1 MCTLLT
7 GLEQNQIARNV
18 HWTVTR
24 SVNHL
29 FTGRE
34 GILSK
39 IEEILQHS
47 FEETDVCF
55 QKRFVIT
62 GMGGQ
67 GKSEICLKI
76 ANTMRQR
83 YAWTPRLRYDLHMTL
98 MNDSFWGIFWV
109 DVSTATLAET
119 GFLNIAKR
127 LGVSAETLEEARQ
140 ILANVEQPWLL
151 ILDNAD
157 DHLFDYQSYFPTG
170 YFGVVLMTSRNSE
183 CSRYATVGCQAL
195 EGLDKEDAPRLLL
208 KAAEI
213 PADQRAMYDIDVRTV
228 ATLLGS
234 HPLALIQAGSYVAR
248 GHCTLQEYPKV
259 YQRHRQRLLQFH
271 CIQEQSRYRHVY
283 ATFEASADVLESLG
297 NETTQDALQLLSVLS
312 MMGPNRFPLSIF
324 EAAWKGAQEVSLNAI
339 EGDDVGNLSAWH
351 VSQLVSLIQT
361 DANEWDS
368 FRIVQAS
375 HLLKS
380 LSLVFEDTQ
389 DSLTSISMHPLTHAW
404 AKDRQGQK
412 AQEQAWASVG
422 SMIAVS
428 AFGTGLWR
436 ARERQLRP
444 HLHCFLD
451 RSVMDMFSCGPR
463 LMIVRILSRCGQL
476 LLQLQDDARLFA
488 LLSDIFSLLKV
499 NSTTPRREW
508 LILYDLAANNLL
520 RLGKTSKA
528 VQLLEQVVK
537 IQEQIRAEDHPHRLT
552 SQYEL
557 ARAYHANGQVK
568 DAVQLLEHVVK
579 IEEQTLAEDHPDRL
593 TSQHVLAGAYQAN
606 GQVKDAVQLLE
617 HVVKIQEQILAE
629 DHPRRLTSQHVLAG
643 AYLANGQVKDAVQLL
658 EHVVKIQ
665 EQTLAEDHPHRL
677 TSQHELAGA
686 YLANGQVKD
695 AVQLL
700 EHVVKI
706 REQTLAEDHPHR
718 LASQHELARAYLANG
733 QVKDAVQLLEHV
745 VKIEEQTLAE
755 DHPHRLMSQ
764 HVLAGAYLANGQV
777 KDAVQLLEH
786 VVKIREQTLAED
798 HPHRLAS
805 QHELARAYLANG
817 QVKDAVQ
824 LLEHVVK
831 IEEQTLAEDHPH
843 RLMSQHV
850 LAGAYLA
857 NGQVKDAVQ
866 LLEHVVKI
874 REQTLAEDHP
884 DRLKSQHELARAYYA
899 NDEVDMAI
907 TLMEYVVEIKQK
919 SMRENHPSR
928 QISETVL
935 NWFRATRH

>member
-55 QKRFVIT
+55 QRRFVIT

-83 YAWTPRLRYDLHMTL
+83 YTLPPRLRYDLHMTL

-109 DVSTATLAET
+109 DVSTVTLAEA

-213 PADQRAMYDIDVRTV
+213 PADQCAMYDIDVRTV

-283 ATFEASADVLESLG
+283 ATFEASADVLESSG

-312 MMGPNRFPLSIF
+312 MMGPNRFPLPVF
-324 EAAWKGAQEVSLNAI
+324 EAAWKGAQGVSLNAI
-339 EGDDVGNLSAWH
+339 EDDDVGNLSAWH
-351 VSQLVSLIQT
+351 VSQLVSFVQT

-368 FRIVQAS
+368 FRVVQAS

-389 DSLTSISMHPLTHAW
+389 DGLTSISMHPLTHAW

-428 AFGTGLWR
+428 TFGTSLWW

-451 RSVMDMFSCGPR
+451 RSVTDMFSCGPR
-463 LMIVRILSRCGQL
+463 LMIVRILTRCGEL
-476 LLQLQDDARLFA
+476 LYQLQDDVRLFA

-499 NSTTPRREW
+499 DSATPRREW
-508 LILYDLAANNLL
+508 LILYDLAARNLL

-528 VQLLEQVVK
+528 VQLQEQVVK
-537 IQEQIRAEDHPHRLT
+537 IQEQIRGEDHPDRLT

-557 ARAYHANGQVK
+557 AGAYQANGQVE

-579 IEEQTLAEDHPDRL
+579 IEEQTLAEDHPHRL
-593 TSQHVLAGAYQAN
+593 ASQHELAGAYEAN

-617 HVVKIQEQILAE
+617 HVVKIREQILVE
-629 DHPRRLTSQHVLAG
+629 DHPDRLTSQHELAG
-643 AYLANGQVKDAVQLL
+643 AYLANGQVKDAVQML
-658 EHVVKIQ
+658 EHVVKIE

-677 TSQHELAGA
+677 ASQHSLAGA
-686 YLANGQVKD
+686 YEANGQVKD

-718 LASQHELARAYLANG
+718 LASQHELAGAYLANGQIKDAVQLLEHVVKIREQTLAEDHPRRLASQHELAGAYEANG

-755 DHPHRLMSQ
+755 DHPDRL
-764 HVLAGAYLANGQV
+764 
-777 KDAVQLLEH
+777 
-786 VVKIREQTLAED
+786 T
-798 HPHRLAS
+798 S
-805 QHELARAYLANG
+805 QHELAGAYEANG

-831 IEEQTLAEDHPH
+831 IE
-843 RLMSQHV
+843 
-850 LAGAYLA
+850 
-857 NGQVKDAVQ
+857 
-866 LLEHVVKI
+866 
-874 REQTLAEDHP
+874 EQTLAEDHP

-899 NDEVDMAI
+899 NDEVDMAMI
-907 TLMEYVVEIKQK
+907 LMEHVVEIKQK

-935 NWFRATRH
+935 NWFRATHH

>member
-1 MCTLLT
+1 MTAFGAFSGST
-7 GLEQNQIARNV
+7 SARPP
-18 HWTVTR
+18 W
-24 SVNHL
+24 
-29 FTGRE
+29 
-34 GILSK
+34 
-39 IEEILQHS
+39 
-47 FEETDVCF
+47 
-55 QKRFVIT
+55 
-62 GMGGQ
+62 
-67 GKSEICLKI
+67 
-76 ANTMRQR
+76 
-83 YAWTPRLRYDLHMTL
+83 
-98 MNDSFWGIFWV
+98 
-109 DVSTATLAET
+109 AET

-157 DHLFDYQSYFPTG
+157 DHLFDYQSYFPAG
-170 YFGVVLMTSRNSE
+170 HFGVVLMTSRNSE

-213 PADQRAMYDIDVRTV
+213 PADQCAMYDIDVRTV

-283 ATFEASADVLESLG
+283 ATFEASADVLESSG
-297 NETTQDALQLLSVLS
+297 NETAQDALQLLSVLS

-339 EGDDVGNLSAWH
+339 EDDDVGNLSAWH
-351 VSQLVSLIQT
+351 VSQLVSFVQT

-368 FRIVQAS
+368 FRVVQAS

-389 DSLTSISMHPLTHAW
+389 DGLTSISMHPLTHAW

-428 AFGTGLWR
+428 TFGTSLWW

-451 RSVMDMFSCGPR
+451 RSVTDMFSCGPR

-476 LLQLQDDARLFA
+476 LLQLRDDASLFA
-488 LLSDIFSLLKV
+488 LVSDIFSLLKV
-499 NSTTPRREW
+499 DSTTPRQEW
-508 LILYDLAANNLL
+508 LILYELAAINLL

-528 VQLLEQVVK
+528 VHLLEQVVK
-537 IQEQIRAEDHPHRLT
+537 IREQIQAEDHPSRLK
-552 SQYEL
+552 SQDEL
-557 ARAYHANGQVK
+557 ARAYQANGQVK

-579 IEEQTLAEDHPDRL
+579 IQEQTLAKDHPDRL
-593 TSQHVLAGAYQAN
+593 TSQHVLAGAYQDN

-629 DHPRRLTSQHVLAG
+629 DHPRRLASQHELARAYLANGQVKDAVQLLEHVVKIREQTLAEDHPHRLTSQHELAG
-643 AYLANGQVKDAVQLL
+643 AYEANGQVKDAVQLL

-677 TSQHELAGA
+677 TSQHELA
-686 YLANGQVKD
+686 
-695 AVQLL
+695 
-700 EHVVKI
+700 
-706 REQTLAEDHPHR
+706 RE
-718 LASQHELARAYLANG
+718 
-733 QVKDAVQLLEHV
+733 
-745 VKIEEQTLAE
+745 
-755 DHPHRLMSQ
+755 
-764 HVLAGAYLANGQV
+764 
-777 KDAVQLLEH
+777 
-786 VVKIREQTLAED
+786 
-798 HPHRLAS
+798 
-805 QHELARAYLANG
+805 
-817 QVKDAVQ
+817 
-824 LLEHVVK
+824 
-831 IEEQTLAEDHPH
+831 
-843 RLMSQHV
+843 
-850 LAGAYLA
+850 YLA

-884 DRLKSQHELARAYYA
+884 DRLASQHELARAYHA
-899 NDEVDMAI
+899 NDEVGMAVM
-907 TLMEYVVEIKQK
+907 LMEYVVEIKQR

-928 QISETVL
+928 HISENVL
-935 NWFRATRH
+935 KWFRATHH

>member
-1 MCTLLT
+1 
-7 GLEQNQIARNV
+7 
-18 HWTVTR
+18 VTR

-47 FEETDVCF
+47 FEEADVCF
-55 QKRFVIT
+55 QRRFVIT

-83 YAWTPRLRYDLHMTL
+83 YTLTPRLRHDLHMTL

-127 LGVSAETLEEARQ
+127 LGVSAKTMEEARQ

-170 YFGVVLMTSRNSE
+170 YFGVVLMTSRNLE

-213 PADQRAMYDIDVRTV
+213 PADQCSMYDTDVRTV

-248 GHCTLQEYPKV
+248 GHCTLQEYPQV

-283 ATFEASADVLESLG
+283 ATFEASADVLKSSG
-297 NETTQDALQLLSVLS
+297 DKTTQDALQLLSVLS
-312 MMGPNRFPLSIF
+312 MMGSNRLPLSIF
-324 EAAWKGAQEVSLNAI
+324 EAAWKGAQEISLSTI
-339 EGDDVGNLSAWH
+339 EDDDVSNLSAWH

-361 DANEWDS
+361 DANEWDP
-368 FRIVQAS
+368 FRVIQAS

-380 LSLVFEDTQ
+380 LSLIFEDTQ
-389 DSLTSISMHPLTHAW
+389 DDLTSISMHPLTHAW

-422 SMIAVS
+422 SMIVVS
-428 AFGTGLWR
+428 DLGAGLWQ

-451 RSVMDMFSCGPR
+451 RSIMDMFSYGPQ
-463 LMIVRILSRCGQL
+463 LMVVRILSRCGRLLHQL
-476 LLQLQDDARLFA
+476 RDDTRLFA

-499 NSTTPRREW
+499 DSTTPRREW
-508 LILYDLAANNLL
+508 LILYDLAARNLL

-537 IQEQIRAEDHPHRLT
+537 IREQIQAEDHPDRLASQYELARAYLANGQVKEAVQLLERVVKIEKQILAEDHPDRLTSQNGLARAYLANGQVKEAVQLLEYVIKIEEQILAEDHPHRLT

-557 ARAYHANGQVK
+557 AEAYLDNGQVK
-568 DAVQLLEHVVK
+568 EAVQLLEHVIK
-579 IEEQTLAEDHPDRL
+579 IEEQ
-593 TSQHVLAGAYQAN
+593 
-606 GQVKDAVQLLE
+606 
-617 HVVKIQEQILAE
+617 I
-629 DHPRRLTSQHVLAG
+629 
-643 AYLANGQVKDAVQLL
+643 
-658 EHVVKIQ
+658 
-665 EQTLAEDHPHRL
+665 LAEDHPHRL

-686 YLANGQVKD
+686 YLANGQVKE

-700 EHVVKI
+700 EHVIKI
-706 REQTLAEDHPHR
+706 REQILAEDHPHRLTSQHELARAYLDNGQVKEAVQLLEHVIKIREQILAEDHPRRLTSQHVLAGAYLDNGQVKKAVQLLEHVIKIREQIQAEDHPDR
-718 LASQHELARAYLANG
+718 LASQHELARAYHANG
-733 QVKDAVQLLEHV
+733 EADTAVMLMEHV
-745 VKIEEQTLAE
+745 V
-755 DHPHRLMSQ
+755 
-764 HVLAGAYLANGQV
+764 
-777 KDAVQLLEH
+777 
-786 VVKIREQTLAED
+786 
-798 HPHRLAS
+798 
-805 QHELARAYLANG
+805 
-817 QVKDAVQ
+817 
-824 LLEHVVK
+824 
-831 IEEQTLAEDHPH
+831 
-843 RLMSQHV
+843 
-850 LAGAYLA
+850 
-857 NGQVKDAVQ
+857 
-866 LLEHVVKI
+866 
-874 REQTLAEDHP
+874 
-884 DRLKSQHELARAYYA
+884 
-899 NDEVDMAI
+899 EV
-907 TLMEYVVEIKQK
+907 KQK

-928 QISETVL
+928 HISENVL
-935 NWFRATRH
+935 KWFRATHH

>member
-1 MCTLLT
+1 
-7 GLEQNQIARNV
+7 
-18 HWTVTR
+18 VTR

-39 IEEILQHS
+39 IEEILQRS
-47 FEETDVCF
+47 FEETDVFF
-55 QKRFVIT
+55 QRRFVIT

-83 YAWTPRLRYDLHMTL
+83 YTSTPRLCHDLHMTL

-127 LGVSAETLEEARQ
+127 LGVSAETMEEARQ

-170 YFGVVLMTSRNSE
+170 YFGVVLMTSRNLE

-213 PADQRAMYDIDVRTV
+213 PADQCSMYDIDVRTV

-248 GHCTLQEYPKV
+248 GHCTLQEYPQV

-283 ATFEASADVLESLG
+283 ATFEASADVLESSSD
-297 NETTQDALQLLSVLS
+297 ETTQDALQLLSVLS
-312 MMGPNRFPLSIF
+312 MISSNRLPLSIF
-324 EAAWKGAQEVSLNAI
+324 ETAWKGARKISLNI
-339 EGDDVGNLSAWH
+339 TEDDDVGNLSAWH
-351 VSQLVSLIQT
+351 VSQLVSLVQA

-368 FRIVQAS
+368 FRVFQAS

-389 DSLTSISMHPLTHAW
+389 DGLTSISMHPLTHAW

-428 AFGTGLWR
+428 DFDTSLWP
-436 ARERQLRP
+436 ARQRQLRP

-463 LMIVRILSRCGQL
+463 LMIVQILSCCGWL
-476 LLQLQDDARLFA
+476 LHQLQDNTRLFA
-488 LLSDIFSLLKV
+488 LLSDTFSLLKV
-499 NSTTPRREW
+499 DSTTPHREW
-508 LILYDLAANNLL
+508 LILYDLAASNLL

-537 IQEQIRAEDHPHRLT
+537 IREQNQAEGHPNRLA
-552 SQYEL
+552 SQHEL
-557 ARAYHANGQVK
+557 AGAHLANGQVK
-568 DAVQLLEHVVK
+568 EAVQLLEHVVKIREQILAEDHLDRLMSQHDLAGAYLANGKVEEAVRLLEHVVKIEEQIQAEDHPGRLTSQHGLATAYKANGQVKEAVQLLEHVVK
-579 IEEQTLAEDHPDRL
+579 IEEQVLAEDHPDRL
-593 TSQHVLAGAYQAN
+593 ASRHMLAQAYEAN
-606 GQVKDAVQLLE
+606 GQVRE
-617 HVVKIQEQILAE
+617 
-629 DHPRRLTSQHVLAG
+629 
-643 AYLANGQVKDAVQLL
+643 
-658 EHVVKIQ
+658 
-665 EQTLAEDHPHRL
+665 
-677 TSQHELAGA
+677 
-686 YLANGQVKD
+686 

-706 REQTLAEDHPHR
+706 REQIQAEDHPDR
-718 LASQHELARAYLANG
+718 LASQHELARAYEANG
-733 QVKDAVQLLEHV
+733 RVKEAVQLLEHV
-745 VKIEEQTLAE
+745 VKIRELILTE
-755 DHPHRLMSQ
+755 DHPERLTSQ
-764 HVLAGAYLANGQV
+764 HALAPAYRTNGQV
-777 KDAVQLLEH
+777 KEAVQLLEH
-786 VVKIREQTLAED
+786 VVKIREQILAED
-798 HPHRLAS
+798 HPHRLTSQHALAVAYRSNGQVKEAVQLLEHVIKVEEEILAEDHPQRLTSQHALAVAYRTNGQVKVAVQLLEYVVKIREQIQAEDHPDRLAS
-805 QHELARAYLANG
+805 QHELARAYHANG
-817 QVKDAVQ
+817 EADTAVM
-824 LLEHVVK
+824 LMEHVV
-831 IEEQTLAEDHPH
+831 
-843 RLMSQHV
+843 
-850 LAGAYLA
+850 
-857 NGQVKDAVQ
+857 
-866 LLEHVVKI
+866 
-874 REQTLAEDHP
+874 
-884 DRLKSQHELARAYYA
+884 
-899 NDEVDMAI
+899 EV
-907 TLMEYVVEIKQK
+907 KQK

-928 QISETVL
+928 HISENVL
-935 NWFRATRH
+935 KWFRATHRQLPPRTLQSLQPASFIN